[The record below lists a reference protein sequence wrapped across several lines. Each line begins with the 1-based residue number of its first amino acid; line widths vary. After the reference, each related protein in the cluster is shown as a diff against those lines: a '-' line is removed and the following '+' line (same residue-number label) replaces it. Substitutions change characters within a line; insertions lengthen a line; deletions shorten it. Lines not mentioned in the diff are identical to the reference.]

1 MGLAFGYCCGG
12 EQPYRR
18 TVVCSLLQC
27 DDLLALSLEK
37 FDPLSGWSFCR
48 VAYGCV
54 VVEVWVIF
62 FRANSSLWG
71 DWLLLSYLWKQLDD
85 SSSCCLANATM
96 QLLVRLLSCDY
107 NLQGA

>member
-1 MGLAFGYCCGG
+1 MGSAFGYCCGD

-18 TVVCSLLQC
+18 TGVCSLLQC

-71 DWLLLSYLWKQLDD
+71 DWLLLYLCKQLDD
-85 SSSCCLANATM
+85 KRISLVLQLDEIGTSGSSSIT
-96 QLLVRLLSCDY
+96 
-107 NLQGA
+107 